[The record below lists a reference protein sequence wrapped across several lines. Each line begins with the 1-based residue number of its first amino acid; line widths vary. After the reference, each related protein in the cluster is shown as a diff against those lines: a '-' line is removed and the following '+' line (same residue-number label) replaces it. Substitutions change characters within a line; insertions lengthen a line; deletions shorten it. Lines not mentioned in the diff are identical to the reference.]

1 MQALAPHLSLDD
13 GPASLCCSR
22 LMSVGLGKN
31 KAPIKGVAY
40 VPDQARIFACGAAQE
55 ISVWTANTLAFER
68 MVPASNAPFQVMRFN
83 RSGTY
88 MFTGDSEGNVKYWE
102 SSLTAREDFR
112 AHSEAVN
119 GIECVARRA
128 PLRPAL
134 PPGAA
139 RARAL
144 AARRKSTLPPRP
156 PPPSAAAPAASPR
169 TTRST

>member
-1 MQALAPHLSLDD
+1 
-13 GPASLCCSR
+13 
-22 LMSVGLGKN
+22 MSVGLGKN
-31 KAPIKGVAY
+31 KAPVKGVAY

-119 GIECVARRA
+119 GIECVA
-128 PLRPAL
+128 
-134 PPGAA
+134 AA
-139 RARAL
+139 RFCACASQPRPPPL
-144 AARRKSTLPPRP
+144 PRSPPRP
-156 PPPSAAAPAASPR
+156 PPAAAAAASRR